1 MSKGT
6 GHASGERRC
15 HQHSE
20 MSWAQTR
27 TRGRKAKGAG
37 PPPGGGPWGRV
48 GGRGRTL
55 PRGLQAQWAA
65 DGASPAWPASCA
77 KPASTAASTRI
88 CSQAHA
94 SLWGAL
100 RHRTEAL
107 DPSPQGAGGRRRPP
121 LGSARGCPSHLPAW
135 LPQRLSFA
143 FFLAGRNPRG
153 NPLSCPTTRVSH
165 PFSSPPGSRCHPSEL
180 AGGGG
185 LAASQSAAP
194 PCRGSLYPLSTRGPV
209 VRISLSLSHTHARTH
224 THTAIA
230 HYNVILTRTVS
241 VAL

>member
-27 TRGRKAKGAG
+27 TRGRKAKGAWQA
-37 PPPGGGPWGRV
+37 PGAWERVPWGRV
-48 GGRGRTL
+48 GGRGSTL

-65 DGASPAWPASCA
+65 DGASPAWPASCE
-77 KPASTAASTRI
+77 KPASTRI

-107 DPSPQGAGGRRRPP
+107 DPSPQGAGG
-121 LGSARGCPSHLPAW
+121 
-135 LPQRLSFA
+135 
-143 FFLAGRNPRG
+143 
-153 NPLSCPTTRVSH
+153 
-165 PFSSPPGSRCHPSEL
+165 
-180 AGGGG
+180 
-185 LAASQSAAP
+185 
-194 PCRGSLYPLSTRGPV
+194 
-209 VRISLSLSHTHARTH
+209 
-224 THTAIA
+224 
-230 HYNVILTRTVS
+230 
-241 VAL
+241 